1 MNVVN
6 GVGKVAHMS
15 ARITQK
21 ERRLLDIM
29 CQRENLGISEMLR
42 ACIRES
48 AAKRGLYSVGLV
60 EIISKY
66 ESGEIANGQKAQLM
80 QDS

>member
-1 MNVVN
+1 MNVIT
-6 GVGKVAHMS
+6 GVEKVAHIGV
-15 ARITQK
+15 RITQK

>member
-6 GVGKVAHMS
+6 RVRKDAHIN

-66 ESGEIANGQKAQLM
+66 EVGGIANEKKDRFM